1 MDFIDEE
8 AREHFRYLQQ
18 SIGQNFASVLNNP
31 RENEAKSWGDW
42 SDSLFGKNAPEV
54 APPLCNFPPITV
66 DAFVAYCSKVEQLLA
81 TFNAYHKNLP
91 AYKEEVQQQHIGSLP
106 GIPLEFFL
114 DDYDFFNSQS
124 FGELAKANSSAAN
137 PPMDEKVLHDYLE
150 TVEIS
155 LFKQVRAR
163 SDQFFRA
170 LAAFHNLRKG
180 VADACGAITSLRDGM
195 ASMDQSCVRQAME
208 VVQLHQ
214 RKANMGKVLEL
225 METVQSVRQ
234 VQSQVRVLL
243 SAGEYITA
251 LDMIDS
257 TIDTLKADLVSI
269 TSLKHLQQQLQ
280 GVRTSTGQVMQSEFL
295 SFILADNNMG
305 PKAFAGVESTARL
318 QLTPLVYGL
327 VRSNLL
333 QATLQAFKNSL
344 IEKAKLT
351 VNDAI
356 TNSLDLLSNQPGFP
370 TAAQVQAVDADPT
383 GKKKKTQ
390 STAIK
395 QIMLLELDHFLFLI
409 NQVFDSAHILL
420 QTTCLC
426 CEMLLSL
433 VTEATEMLINP
444 PGTSAAA
451 SGSSM
456 STSFGSQL
464 LLETLRDTRVNVI
477 GIVHSRIMRLFDVR
491 AAKHDT
497 LRFDDFAQLLK
508 VAFVFVNKCDS
519 LFNTGNAITTLH
531 STLISQTKSFF
542 LRQHERHMQKL
553 GSILAQEQ
561 WKHEKDVEPSFQ
573 KIVEELTSIAPEAVS
588 KALERRADQRQ
599 DAIWKHTIES
609 AMSDLGSS
617 PQFLQPPDA
626 TRPTLLCVANRGYP
640 VGTSI
645 FLLVQLLADY
655 DKFLMTFP
663 FVAVDIL
670 QRLHDLLKTYDTQTS
685 RLVLGAAAI
694 ETAGLKTI
702 TTFHLALAVQC
713 LSFVLTLVPY
723 LRARYLPLLPTRH
736 ATFVSTMLDRYWK
749 EVTTHRNE
757 FYTKIVNIM
766 RDRLTSSPELA
777 VDPSKWADVG
787 SGHIRLLIAEIG
799 KLWKVLKQY
808 FHLDQTQHVF
818 SETVQHYNRHLRQM
832 FRGMALDD
840 PALWEKVVADVKNYK
855 VNIERFGIRVLLPDI
870 PEDNTEEAV
879 LAFFLSSKDTG
890 PMSPS
895 QAT

>member
-42 SDSLFGKNAPEV
+42 SDSIFGKNAPEV
-54 APPLCNFPPITV
+54 APPLCSFQPIAV
-66 DAFVAYCSKVEQLLA
+66 DAFVGYCSKVEQLLA

-91 AYKEEVQQQHIGSLP
+91 TFKEEVQQQHIESLP
-106 GIPLEFFL
+106 GIPLEFFA
-114 DDYDFFNSQS
+114 DDYDFFTSQS
-124 FGELAKANSSAAN
+124 FGELAKVNSSAAN

-163 SDQFFRA
+163 SDQFFQA

-225 METVQSVRQ
+225 METVQGVRQ
-234 VQSQVRVLL
+234 VQSQVRILL
-243 SAGEYITA
+243 SAGEYIAA
-251 LDMIDS
+251 LDTIDS
-257 TIDTLKADLVSI
+257 TIDTLKTDLASVSA
-269 TSLKHLQQQLQ
+269 LKHLQQQLQ
-280 GVRTSTGQVMQSEFL
+280 GVRTSTGQVMQAEFL
-295 SFILADNNMG
+295 NFILADSNMG
-305 PKAFAGVESTARL
+305 PTAFAAGESTARL

-327 VRSNLL
+327 VRSGLL
-333 QATLQAFKNSL
+333 QGTLQTFKTSL
-344 IEKAKLT
+344 IEKAKRT

-356 TNSLDLLSNQPGFP
+356 TNSLDLLSSQPGFP
-370 TAAQVQAVDADPT
+370 TAAQVQAADTDAA

-409 NQVFDSAHILL
+409 NQVFDSAYILL
-420 QTTCLC
+420 QTTCLA

-433 VTEATEMLINP
+433 VTEATEMLINSP
-444 PGTSAAA
+444 AATAA
-451 SGSSM
+451 SGSSV

-464 LLETLRDTRVNVI
+464 LLETIRDTRVNVI

-491 AAKHDT
+491 DAKHDA

-508 VAFVFVNKCDS
+508 VAFGFVNKCDS
-519 LFNTGNAITTLH
+519 LFNAGNAITTLH
-531 STLISQTKSFF
+531 STLITQTKSFF
-542 LRQHERHMQKL
+542 LRQHERHLQKL

-561 WKHEKDVEPSFQ
+561 WKHEKEVEPSFQ
-573 KIVEELTSIAPEAVS
+573 RLVDELTTTAPEAVS

-599 DAIWKHTIES
+599 DAVWRHAIDT
-609 AMSDLGSS
+609 AMPDLVSS
-617 PQFLQPPDA
+617 PQFLQPPDT

-645 FLLVQLLADY
+645 FMLVQLLADY
-655 DKFLMTFP
+655 DKFIMTFP

-702 TTFHLALAVQC
+702 TTYHLALAVQC
-713 LSFVLTLVPY
+713 LS
-723 LRARYLPLLPTRH
+723 
-736 ATFVSTMLDRYWK
+736 
-749 EVTTHRNE
+749 
-757 FYTKIVNIM
+757 
-766 RDRLTSSPELA
+766 
-777 VDPSKWADVG
+777 
-787 SGHIRLLIAEIG
+787 
-799 KLWKVLKQY
+799 
-808 FHLDQTQHVF
+808 
-818 SETVQHYNRHLRQM
+818 
-832 FRGMALDD
+832 
-840 PALWEKVVADVKNYK
+840 
-855 VNIERFGIRVLLPDI
+855 
-870 PEDNTEEAV
+870 
-879 LAFFLSSKDTG
+879 
-890 PMSPS
+890 
-895 QAT
+895 